1 MIRFFALHPTA
12 ANILMVAI
20 VALGLVTVPSLN
32 KETFPALELNKFT
45 VTAAYPGASTADVEE
60 AICTRLEDATDG
72 ISFTDEQSCEARD
85 SVGILTISMQEGGDV
100 KQFEDDINSAVDTI
114 SDFPSEVED
123 VVVTKSGRTDAVVD
137 IAITS
142 EGLTASELK
151 ALAEYY
157 RKALLSIPGVPLVSV
172 SGFSTHQLMVLVD
185 AETMLKYR
193 LSIQDIASLIQSQA
207 VDLPAGTIESSDKSY
222 LVRFSNARK
231 TVEELADLV
240 ILNTDK
246 GGEVRLGD
254 IAKIQDQFDLDEE
267 RIEFNGERAAVLSV
281 TKNRSDDTIKV
292 FDKVKAFVDDQVERL
307 PAGTKMVLTNDQ
319 ATIINDRLQLLSTN
333 AWQGLIL
340 ASLVLYLFFSW
351 RYTLWIAMGL
361 PISFLGGLAMMSW
374 FGVSINMISMVGL
387 LMAIGILMDDA
398 IVLSESIAHEYKK
411 THNPAEAV
419 VVGTQRVIRGVFSSF
434 LTSALLFGSLLF
446 MKGDLGQ
453 ILGVLPVVLLSVLT
467 VSLFEAFFVLP
478 HHLKHSL
485 EHGHER
491 EPPHWRVLFEKG
503 FLRLRNGATHMG
515 GLAIRFRY
523 ITVGLAIGLLIV
535 SIGMIITGGLK
546 FKAFP
551 SLEGN
556 VVEARVLLAQGTPL
570 AKTEGV
576 VETLIQSLNKA
587 RDEFADQNDQE
598 LLKNVIVTYNK
609 NVDSSESGTHIATVR
624 VDFLETEYRNTSLR
638 EFIPAWRRYTG
649 DIPIAINLQFKE
661 PSPGPAG
668 RAIDIRLSGDD
679 LDQLSEVSWE
689 VQNWLN
695 GYKGVSNLADN
706 LRPGKPQFSFTL
718 KPGALRKGVTS
729 QMVASQLRAAYQ
741 GVKVDDV
748 YQGTEAYEIQVKLGS
763 SAQTAL
769 ADFDNFNIITSS
781 GEAIPLV
788 SLVQITEKRE
798 YARIGHIERKRVIN
812 IYGDI
817 DSRVANT
824 AEVLK
829 DFQAK
834 FLPELEKR
842 YPGVGV
848 ALEGEVAS
856 GNETNS
862 SILSG
867 FVLALL
873 GVFLLLSLQFKNYR
887 EPLLVMVNIPLALIG
902 VIWGHI
908 LMGQDLSMPS
918 MIGFVSLAG
927 IVVNDS
933 ILLVEFVKY
942 RSAEGMALHDAAK
955 QAVHDRF
962 RAVFMTS
969 VTTVAGMAPLLFET
983 SLQAQLLIPLVTSVV
998 FGMLSATLLV
1008 LLVLPALYGIMEDIG
1023 FIEISEA
1030 EPSEALMNA

>member
-1 MIRFFALHPTA
+1 
-12 ANILMVAI
+12 
-20 VALGLVTVPSLN
+20 
-32 KETFPALELNKFT
+32 
-45 VTAAYPGASTADVEE
+45 
-60 AICTRLEDATDG
+60 
-72 ISFTDEQSCEARD
+72 
-85 SVGILTISMQEGGDV
+85 
-100 KQFEDDINSAVDTI
+100 
-114 SDFPSEVED
+114 
-123 VVVTKSGRTDAVVD
+123 
-137 IAITS
+137 
-142 EGLTASELK
+142 
-151 ALAEYY
+151 
-157 RKALLSIPGVPLVSV
+157 
-172 SGFSTHQLMVLVD
+172 
-185 AETMLKYR
+185 
-193 LSIQDIASLIQSQA
+193 
-207 VDLPAGTIESSDKSY
+207 
-222 LVRFSNARK
+222 
-231 TVEELADLV
+231 
-240 ILNTDK
+240 
-246 GGEVRLGD
+246 
-254 IAKIQDQFDLDEE
+254 
-267 RIEFNGERAAVLSV
+267 
-281 TKNRSDDTIKV
+281 
-292 FDKVKAFVDDQVERL
+292 
-307 PAGTKMVLTNDQ
+307 
-319 ATIINDRLQLLSTN
+319 
-333 AWQGLIL
+333 
-340 ASLVLYLFFSW
+340 
-351 RYTLWIAMGL
+351 
-361 PISFLGGLAMMSW
+361 
-374 FGVSINMISMVGL
+374 MVGL

-467 VSLFEAFFVLP
+467 VSLVEAFLVLP

-491 EPPHWRVLFEKG
+491 EPPRWRVLFEQG
-503 FLRLRNGATHMG
+503 FLRLRNGVTHMG

-551 SLEGN
+551 NLEGN

-570 AKTEGV
+570 AKTEAV
-576 VETLIQSLNKA
+576 VERLIESLNKS

-598 LLKNVIVTYNK
+598 LLKNVVVTYNK

-624 VDFLETEYRNTSLR
+624 VDLLETEYRNTSLR
-638 EFIPAWRRYTG
+638 EFIPAWRRHTG

-661 PSPGPAG
+661 PSAGPAG

-741 GVKVDDV
+741 GVKVDDI
-748 YQGTEAYEIQVKLGS
+748 YQGSEAYEIQVKLGS
-763 SAQTAL
+763 SVHSAL
-769 ADFDNFNIITSS
+769 ADFDNFNIITSA

-824 AEVLK
+824 AEVLR
-829 DFQAK
+829 DFQSK

-842 YPGVGV
+842 YPGIGV

-887 EPLLVMVNIPLALIG
+887 EPLLVMINIPLALIG

-908 LMGQDLSMPS
+908 VMGQDLSMPS
-918 MIGFVSLAG
+918 IIGFVSLAG

-1023 FIEISEA
+1023 FIEIAEA
-1030 EPSEALMNA
+1030 EPSETLMKA